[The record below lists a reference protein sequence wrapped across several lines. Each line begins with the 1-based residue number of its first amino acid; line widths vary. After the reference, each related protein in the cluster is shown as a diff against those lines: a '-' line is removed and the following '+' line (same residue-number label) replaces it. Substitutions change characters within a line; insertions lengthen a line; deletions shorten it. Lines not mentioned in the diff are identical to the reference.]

1 MRCIKC
7 GFENVEGAGYCGNC
21 GNTINLTQEP
31 SQQNVI
37 DSSLNGIN
45 SVSTATNSSIVGSTA
60 VATASG
66 IGITKIIMII
76 VVALITIVGGIIGA
90 SYLLGDKNNKIDSDS
105 SENSSTNLNN
115 NSSSNTNVDY
125 SKYTASVPRSDRDLD
140 YYWNINTATFDK
152 SKFDGRIS
160 VFGTIMNNKLT
171 GKTIKD
177 AGFTFVTWS
186 SDDGDAKEQTQLN
199 YDLEDEYHSNYGLL
213 YINNKVYPTYN
224 YNVVVHF
231 INYKGINA
239 VYDDST
245 ELYFDQTTI
254 YQDQG
259 NLVVPYMENVDYSD
273 MTIDDIIDTLGV
285 PTYVEGRTSKLE
297 DAGKWFGST
306 TFNYIYV
313 YDDYTFRFSFM
324 YYDNTGFSI
333 IGITYMGS
341 QEFARPVEV
350 FNWDTNKNDV
360 YDTYSKFLDEQQE
373 EYLKSIGKK

>member
-7 GFENVEGAGYCGNC
+7 GFENVDGAGFCGNC
-21 GNTINLTQEP
+21 GNTINSTQAQP
-31 SQQNVI
+31 QQSVPN
-37 DSSLNGIN
+37 SSLNTIN
-45 SVSTATNSSIVGSTA
+45 SVPTATTSSVVGSTA

-66 IGITKIIMII
+66 VGITKIIIAI
-76 VVALITIVGGIIGA
+76 VVALVVIVGGIIGA
-90 SYLLGDKNNKIDSDS
+90 SYLFGDKDDKTDTNS
-105 SENSSTNLNN
+105 SENSSTNSNGS
-115 NSSSNTNVDY
+115 SSSNTNVDY

-160 VFGTIMNNKLT
+160 VFGTIMNTKLT

-186 SDDGDAKEQTQLN
+186 SDDGDAKEQTELN

-213 YINNKVYPTYN
+213 YINDKVYPTYN
-224 YNVVVHF
+224 YNVTVNFV
-231 INYKGINA
+231 NYKGINA

-245 ELYFDQTTI
+245 ELYFSQTTI
-254 YQDQG
+254 YQDSG

-285 PTYVEGRTSKLE
+285 PTYVEGRASKLE
-297 DAGKWFGST
+297 DAGKSFGST

-313 YDDYTFRFSFM
+313 YDDYTFKFNFM
-324 YYDNTGFSI
+324 HYDNTGFSI
-333 IGITYMGS
+333 TGITYMGS
-341 QEFARPVEV
+341 QEFGRPVEV
-350 FNWDTNKNDV
+350 FNWDTMANDV
-360 YDTYSKFLDEQQE
+360 YDTYSKFLDKQQD
-373 EYLKSIGKK
+373 EYLKAIGKK